1 MQALSEGRSCARVH
15 LEPGFCSVSECLVK
29 CSNCG
34 FLSGARLSGS
44 LPCLHSL
51 NAPLSQS
58 FAGVWLRHKNTQ
70 DLGTGFSSDFCSQSG
85 VFFFLSCNWIKT
97 FFFFLLKGQS
107 MWCVISSDIDYLS
120 SKKTYLVLSS
130 RGRSTI
136 FPENRRGNL

>member
-1 MQALSEGRSCARVH
+1 MCEVVESVEYEKSEGRSCV
-15 LEPGFCSVSECLVK
+15 LVYIWSPGFFRSVSECLVK

-70 DLGTGFSSDFCSQSG
+70 DLGTGFSSDLLFSVWS
-85 VFFFLSCNWIKT
+85 FFFLFFPVIESRDFL
-97 FFFFLLKGQS
+97 FFFYYYFFFPF
-107 MWCVISSDIDYLS
+107 
-120 SKKTYLVLSS
+120 SKDNPCDVL
-130 RGRSTI
+130 
-136 FPENRRGNL
+136 